1 MNKRSLDEL
10 RGAALQDP
18 ASFWSEAAGQIDWY
32 KTWDKVL
39 DTDGNPCGKW
49 FAGAETNTC
58 FNALDRHIEQGFG
71 DQCALI
77 HDSPVT
83 DAITRFTYR
92 ELRDSV
98 AKFAGVLRDLGV
110 SKGDRVV
117 IYMPVIPETVVAMLA
132 CARLGA
138 VHTVVFGGFAG
149 PELANRIRDAAPKA
163 LVCASCGIES
173 NRIVPYKPAVDEAVR
188 IAEWTGPVIV
198 LQRPQCAPAMDP
210 KQDHDWRAL
219 MASAT
224 PADCVAVGAN
234 EPLYILY
241 TSGTTGQPKGIV
253 RETGGHMVAL
263 QWTMRNIY
271 NATPGEVYWAAS
283 DVGWVVG
290 HSYMV
295 YGPLLNRCTTLLY
308 EGKPVGTPD
317 AGAFWRVIQEHRVST
332 MFTAPTAIRAIKK
345 EDPQGLLCKSYDTS
359 SLKALFLAG
368 ERCDPTT
375 IEWSGSMLNVPVV
388 DHWWQTE
395 TGWAIAATPLGLE
408 AMEVKIGSAGKPM
421 PGWDVRCIDDSGV
434 AVKPGDVGAIAC
446 ALPLPPGVSTTLWN
460 APERYTRAYLERY
473 PGYYETGDAG
483 LIDEDG
489 YVHVMTRTDDVINVA
504 GHRLSTGAIEE
515 VIASHPDVAECAVVG
530 MADPLKGQIPLGL
543 IVLNSA
549 ARGSTENV
557 LAEITALVRSRLGAV
572 VAFKTAVVVPR
583 LPKTRSGKLLRGVI
597 QKMADG
603 KEYKAPPTIDDP
615 AALTEVHE
623 HLKQAGVLR
632 ELNPAD

>member
-1 MNKRSLDEL
+1 MNKRSLQEL
-10 RGAALQDP
+10 HNSALQDP
-18 ASFWSEAAGQIDWY
+18 THFWSEAAQQIDWY
-32 KTWDKVL
+32 KTWNKVL
-39 DTDGNPCGKW
+39 DTDENPCGRW
-49 FAGAETNTC
+49 FSGAQTNTC

-83 DAITRFTYR
+83 NSVTKFTYR

-98 AKFAGVLRDLGV
+98 AKFAGALRALGV
-110 SKGDRVV
+110 GKGDRVV
-117 IYMPVIPETVVAMLA
+117 IYMPVIPQALVAMLA

-163 LVCASCGIES
+163 LVCASCGLEGS
-173 NRIVPYKPAVDEAVR
+173 RVVPYKPSVDEA
-188 IAEWTGPVIV
+188 ISLSGWAGPVVV
-198 LQRPQCAPAMDP
+198 LQRPQCAPAMNP
-210 KQDHDWRAL
+210 ARDHDWDAV
-219 MASAT
+219 MASAE
-224 PADCVAVGAN
+224 PAQCVPVGAN
-234 EPLYILY
+234 DPLYILY

-263 QWTMRNIY
+263 LWTMRNLY
-271 NATPGEVYWAAS
+271 NTSPGDVFWAAS

-290 HSYMV
+290 HSYMA
-295 YGPLLNRCTTLLY
+295 YGPLLNRCTTVMY

-317 AGAFWRVIQEHRVST
+317 AGAFWRVIQEHRVNT

-345 EDPQGLLCKSYDTS
+345 EDSQGLLCQSYDTS

-375 IEWSGSMLNVPVV
+375 IEWAGSILKVPVV

-395 TGWAIAATPLGLE
+395 TGWAIAATPLGLDT
-408 AMEVKIGSAGKPM
+408 MDVKIGSAGKPM
-421 PGWDVRCIDDSGV
+421 PGWDVRCIDEVGMP
-434 AVKPGDVGAIAC
+434 VKAGEVGALAC

-460 APERYTRAYLERY
+460 APERYVRAYLERY

-530 MADPLKGQIPLGL
+530 MADPLKGQVPLGL
-543 IVLNSA
+543 IVLNATTRATPES
-549 ARGSTENV
+549 V
-557 LAEITALVRSRLGAV
+557 LGEVITLVRTRLGAV
-572 VAFKTAVVVPR
+572 VAFKKAVVVPR
-583 LPKTRSGKLLRGVI
+583 LPKTRSGKVLRGVI

-603 KEYKAPPTIDDP
+603 KDYKAPPTIDDP
-615 AALTEVHE
+615 HALVEVQE
-623 HLKQAGVLR
+623 QLKQAGVR
-632 ELNPAD
+632 GEAEPA